1 MKYSVIGSGS
11 IGKALARRFSRSGI
25 ELGVANTRGA
35 ESLVS
40 LVNEFGNKV
49 IPLTVQEAVA
59 ADVVILAVPYRAH
72 PKVAKELPSWA
83 GKVVVDAMNAFNAT
97 AEELGGKQ
105 TSDVVASAFKGA
117 KVVKAFNQSPAKLL
131 AQDPGEGSRRR
142 VMFVCGNG
150 QEVEQ
155 RIVKLVGDLGFAAIA
170 LGRVDEG
177 GKLLSIDGPLILQNL
192 IKHGYRLDAKGA

>member
-1 MKYSVIGSGS
+1 
-11 IGKALARRFSRSGI
+11 
-25 ELGVANTRGA
+25 
-35 ESLVS
+35 
-40 LVNEFGNKV
+40 VNEFGNKV

-83 GKVVVDAMNAFNAT
+83 GKVVVDAMNAFHAT

-105 TSDVVASAFKGA
+105 TSEVVASAFKGA
-117 KVVKAFNQSPAKLL
+117 KVVKAFNQLPAKLL

-142 VMFVCGNG
+142 VIVSGND
-150 QEVEQ
+150 QEAEQ

-192 IKHGYRLDAKGA
+192 IKHG

>member
-59 ADVVILAVPYRAH
+59 ADLVILAVPYRAH

-117 KVVKAFNQSPAKLL
+117 KVVKAFNQLPAKLL

-142 VMFVCGNG
+142 VMFVSGND
-150 QEVEQ
+150 QEAEQ

-192 IKHGYRLDAKGA
+192 IKHG

>member
-59 ADVVILAVPYRAH
+59 ADIVILTVPYRAH
-72 PKVAKELPSWA
+72 PKVAKALPSWA

-105 TSDVVASAFKGA
+105 TSDVVASA
-117 KVVKAFNQSPAKLL
+117 SHL
-131 AQDPGEGSRRR
+131 AGLTREES
-142 VMFVCGNG
+142 
-150 QEVEQ
+150 
-155 RIVKLVGDLGFAAIA
+155 
-170 LGRVDEG
+170 
-177 GKLLSIDGPLILQNL
+177 S
-192 IKHGYRLDAKGA
+192 

>member
-1 MKYSVIGSGS
+1 MKYAVIGSGS

-83 GKVVVDAMNAFNAT
+83 GKVVVDAMNAFHAT

-105 TSDVVASAFKGA
+105 TSEVVASAFKGA
-117 KVVKAFNQSPAKLL
+117 KVVKAFNQLPAKLL

-142 VMFVCGNG
+142 VIVSGND
-150 QEVEQ
+150 QEAEQ

-177 GKLLSIDGPLILQNL
+177 GKLLSIDGPLILQDL
-192 IKHGYRLDAKGA
+192 IKHG

>member
-49 IPLTVQEAVA
+49 IPLIVQEAVA

-97 AEELGGKQ
+97 TEELGGKQ

-117 KVVKAFNQSPAKLL
+117 KVVKAFNQLPAKLL
-131 AQDPGEGSRRR
+131 AQDPGEGSGRRD
-142 VMFVCGNG
+142 MFLSSND
-150 QEVEQ
+150 EEAEQ

-192 IKHGYRLDAKGA
+192 IKHG

>member
-25 ELGVANTRGA
+25 ELGIANTRGA

-117 KVVKAFNQSPAKLL
+117 KVVKAFNQLPAKLL

-142 VMFVCGNG
+142 VMFVSGND
-150 QEVEQ
+150 QEAEQ

-192 IKHGYRLDAKGA
+192 IKHG

>member
-1 MKYSVIGSGS
+1 MKYAVIGSGS

-83 GKVVVDAMNAFNAT
+83 GKVVVDAMNAFHAT

-105 TSDVVASAFKGA
+105 TSEVVASAFKGA
-117 KVVKAFNQSPAKLL
+117 KVVKAFNQLPAKLL

-142 VMFVCGNG
+142 VIVSGND
-150 QEVEQ
+150 QEAEQ

-192 IKHGYRLDAKGA
+192 IKHG

>member
-25 ELGVANTRGA
+25 ELGIANTRGA

-72 PKVAKELPSWA
+72 PKVVKELPSWA

-117 KVVKAFNQSPAKLL
+117 KVVKAFNQLPAKLL

-142 VMFVCGNG
+142 VMFVSGND
-150 QEVEQ
+150 QEAEQ

-192 IKHGYRLDAKGA
+192 IKHG

>member
-49 IPLTVQEAVA
+49 IPLTVQEAVV

-72 PKVAKELPSWA
+72 PKVAKQLPGWV
-83 GKVVVDAMNAFNAT
+83 GKVVVDAMHAFNAT

-117 KVVKAFNQSPAKLL
+117 
-131 AQDPGEGSRRR
+131 GS
-142 VMFVCGNG
+142 
-150 QEVEQ
+150 
-155 RIVKLVGDLGFAAIA
+155 
-170 LGRVDEG
+170 
-177 GKLLSIDGPLILQNL
+177 
-192 IKHGYRLDAKGA
+192 